1 MNLGQVSLIWVGLS
15 LVFTPRES
23 NLKQGSS
30 QSHRGA
36 PSKVDSM
43 VDKLYYGLRNIDFA
57 CLFADTAS
65 ARLKSPR
72 MGTFAF
78 EASDVPAHMAREI
91 RTERVMTVTRHKIR
105 ENSSASLSSPWTP
118 KKQSLRSICV
128 TGRS

>member
-1 MNLGQVSLIWVGLS
+1 M
-15 LVFTPRES
+15 FTPRES

-65 ARLKSPR
+65 ARQQVNKRLCGAFLFIHTQKLIQNT
-72 MGTFAF
+72 GAF
-78 EASDVPAHMAREI
+78 ERLFLAPDLALVEVGSGQHTAS
-91 RTERVMTVTRHKIR
+91 T
-105 ENSSASLSSPWTP
+105 
-118 KKQSLRSICV
+118 
-128 TGRS
+128 

>member
-1 MNLGQVSLIWVGLS
+1 M
-15 LVFTPRES
+15 FTPRES

-65 ARLKSPR
+65 AMSI
-72 MGTFAF
+72 
-78 EASDVPAHMAREI
+78 DPAPFFRALPNH
-91 RTERVMTVTRHKIR
+91 
-105 ENSSASLSSPWTP
+105 
-118 KKQSLRSICV
+118 Q
-128 TGRS
+128 

>member
-65 ARLKSPR
+65 AMSI
-72 MGTFAF
+72 
-78 EASDVPAHMAREI
+78 DPAPFFRALPNH
-91 RTERVMTVTRHKIR
+91 
-105 ENSSASLSSPWTP
+105 
-118 KKQSLRSICV
+118 Q
-128 TGRS
+128 